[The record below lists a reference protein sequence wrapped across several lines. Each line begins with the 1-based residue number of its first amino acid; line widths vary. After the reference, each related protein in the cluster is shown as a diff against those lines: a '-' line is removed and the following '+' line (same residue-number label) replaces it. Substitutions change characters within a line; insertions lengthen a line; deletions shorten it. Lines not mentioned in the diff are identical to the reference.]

1 MLRRLTLTLRRWGG
15 WLLDAVYP
23 RDCFF
28 CGRPSGDSQI
38 CQECYERL
46 SLARNPACL
55 ICGAESAQPEG
66 PDFICSDCLRHRPA
80 FARAFVAARYEGD
93 IRDLIHAFKYHG
105 GLWLTDDLVR
115 ILVAVYIGRIVPL
128 RLGIDAVVPVP
139 MLLRKRRKRGY
150 NQAEELARLLAAQL
164 HLPYFPKALKR
175 VHTGVLSPRRRRQT
189 RLRPRPRPSPLPLG
203 ARNAALHKSL
213 LAVPLLLCGWHCGGR
228 PMSLPTVVRNL
239 KFVQSGILPCRML
252 CYSRDVSMSVI
263 CSSSFL
269 LSLHTEAPRRFA
281 RGLFHSSLKMMKEN
295 ACNLCVTCRI
305 IRAVLTFSYTDTQPH
320 PATDI
325 VRAGFSLSG
334 QGSFLPW

>member
-1 MLRRLTLTLRRWGG
+1 MLRHLALTLRRWGG

-55 ICGAESAQPEG
+55 ICGAESAMPEG
-66 PDFICSDCLRHRPA
+66 PDFVCSDCLHHRPA

-115 ILVAVYIGRIVPL
+115 ILVGVYIGRIVPL

-175 VHTGVLSPRRRRQT
+175 VHTGVLSQT
-189 RLRPRPRPSPLPLG
+189 RL
-203 ARNAALHKSL
+203 
-213 LAVPLLLCGWHCGGR
+213 
-228 PMSLPTVVRNL
+228 
-239 KFVQSGILPCRML
+239 
-252 CYSRDVSMSVI
+252 
-263 CSSSFL
+263 
-269 LSLHTEAPRRFA
+269 A
-281 RGLFHSSLKMMKEN
+281 RGERLAN
-295 ACNLCVTCRI
+295 AK
-305 IRAVLTFSYTDTQPH
+305 RAYRTRRAEPLRDRTVLLIDDVLTTG
-320 PATDI
+320 ATCDACAHAL
-325 VRAGFSLSG
+325 RAAGAKRVYVLALARPL
-334 QGSFLPW
+334 FL